1 MSKKIFCTIIG
12 LWLSI
17 QLQAQ
22 LNTTFQS
29 QLTFPGKTLAN
40 LWGYTDS
47 LNREFALVG
56 TTAGMS
62 IVNVTNPTSPVLLFN
77 IPGVNSQWREVKTHG
92 KYAYVTT
99 EGGTGLQ
106 IVNLSYLPD
115 SAPYKY
121 YTGNGAI
128 TGLSRIHA
136 LHIDNGFVYLYGCR
150 NSGGSYLFNGSALI
164 CSLSD
169 PWNPSFVGH
178 TSTGVSSTVDY
189 IHDGEVVDNK
199 LYGGHIYAGKFS
211 IYDVTSKASP
221 VLITKQTTPNAF
233 CHNTWTNNSRTT
245 LFTTDEVS
253 NSWLASYNI
262 SNPAN
267 IQLLD
272 KIQSQNPGSGS
283 IIHNTYQLNDYCI
296 SSYYRDGF
304 TIVDVT
310 RPANM
315 ILTGWYDTS
324 PLSGNGFNG
333 AWGVYPYFPSGN
345 IAVSDMENGLF
356 MIAPTY
362 TRGCYLE
369 GVITDTLTGLPLTGA
384 TVQIVSTTASD
395 VSVATGDYK
404 TGLATAGTYSVTVT
418 KAGYE
423 TKTINNV
430 VLTNGVLTNLNVQL
444 SPPKVNISGT
454 VYNATGLPING
465 ATIRIESATAG
476 SFSALCNSSG
486 QWSLNNV
493 YQAGYSFYA
502 GKWGS
507 ITKCVPIVVNTL
519 TTPRI
524 DTLAAGF
531 YDDFTFVT
539 SWKPSNNAKRGKW
552 VRARPNGTTYLTPND
567 ANPASDYFNDFTN
580 WCYVTGNNGGA
591 YNFDDVDNGY
601 VNLNSP
607 SFNLSTYTEPYIN
620 YARWVFIEPGSNDSV
635 LFRLTKSGVT
645 VDMEMF
651 TTASSG
657 QSAWQYVSLR
667 VKDYFSTLGSMRF
680 SVYSRDYAPE
690 HAIEAALDKFSITE
704 GPSPGIANPNY
715 SVSRLTDGETYA
727 GEVFPNPANDLLH
740 IRVNSVID
748 NELPV
753 TITIYDVNGKVM
765 LRKEGEQAKT
775 LIHIPVKTLACGL
788 YVIRVAAGD
797 KAFTSR
803 FMKQ

>member
-1 MSKKIFCTIIG
+1 MSKKCLLTIIG
-12 LWLSI
+12 LWLSF
-17 QLQAQ
+17 QLHAQ
-22 LNTTFQS
+22 LNTAFQS

-56 TTAGMS
+56 TTTGMS
-62 IVNVTNPTSPVLLFN
+62 IVNVTNPTTPVLLFN
-77 IPGVNSQWREVKTHG
+77 ISGVNSQWREVKTHG

-99 EGGTGLQ
+99 EGGGGLQ

-115 SAPYKY
+115 SAPSKLW
-121 YTGNGAI
+121 TGNGAI
-128 TGLSRIHA
+128 AGLSRIHA

-150 NSGGSYLFNGSALI
+150 DTVGSNLFNGAALI

-169 PWNPSFVGH
+169 PWNPNFVGH
-178 TSTGVSSTVDY
+178 TSTGVSTTVDY

-199 LYGGHIYAGKFS
+199 FYGGHIYAGKFS
-211 IYDVTSKASP
+211 IYDVTNKAAP
-221 VLITKQTTPNAF
+221 VLINKQTTPNAF
-233 CHNTWTNNSRTT
+233 CHNTWTNNARTV

-253 NSWLASYNI
+253 NSYLGSYNI
-262 SNPAN
+262 SDPNN
-267 IQLLD
+267 IVFLD

-296 SSYYRDGF
+296 TSYYRDGF

-310 RPANM
+310 RPSNM

-369 GVITDTLTGLPLTGA
+369 GIVTDTLTGLSIAGA

-395 VSVATGDYK
+395 VSVASGEYK
-404 TGLATAGTYSVTVT
+404 TGLAAAGTYSVIVT

-430 VLTNGVLTNLNVQL
+430 VLTNGVLTTLNVQL
-444 SPPKVNISGT
+444 STPKISISGT
-454 VYNATGLPING
+454 VYSATGLPISA
-465 ATIRIESATAG
+465 ATVRIESATAG

-486 QWSLNNV
+486 QWTINSV
-493 YQAGYSFYA
+493 YQANYSFYA

-507 ITKCVPIVVNTL
+507 ITKCVPATFNTIN
-519 TTPRI
+519 TTRT
-524 DTLAAGF
+524 DTLGVGF

-552 VRARPNGTTYLTPND
+552 VRAKPIGTTYLNPND
-567 ANPASDYFNDFTN
+567 ANPASDYFDDFTN
-580 WCYVTGNNGGA
+580 WCYVTGNNGGS

-607 SFNLSTYTEPYIN
+607 AFNLSTYTEPYIN

-645 VDMEMF
+645 VNMETF
-651 TTASSG
+651 TAASSG
-657 QSAWQYVSLR
+657 QSVWQYVSLR
-667 VKDYFSTLGSMRF
+667 VKDYFGSLGSMRF
-680 SVYSRDYAPE
+680 SVYARDNAPE
-690 HAIEAALDKFSITE
+690 HAIESALDKFSITE

-715 SVSRLTDGETYA
+715 NVSRLSNGAAYA
-727 GEVFPNPANDLLH
+727 GDVFPNPANNMLN
-740 IRVNSVID
+740 IRITGEID
-748 NELPV
+748 TDNPV
-753 TITIYDVNGKVM
+753 TITIYDVNGKV
-765 LRKEGEQAKT
+765 LLQRNGEQAKT
-775 LIHIPVKTLACGL
+775 VIRIAVESLSAGL
-788 YVIRVAAGD
+788 YMVRVASGE
-797 KAFTSR
+797 KVFTSR